1 MGPGPFDRSETTS
14 GATPIAPLVGRDFG
28 ARSHVRP
35 LAGLAMVVLIGVIV
49 AFSVGLF
56 RGSFTDAVPVTV
68 VSDRAGLVMNPDA
81 KVKMRDIQVGKVDS
95 IESLPNGR
103 AAIHL
108 AMNPDDVSLIPSNVG
123 VNIASSTVFGAKY
136 VELVPP
142 TKPSGQQIQAGQTL
156 EGQHVTVEINTVF
169 DRLTSVL
176 STIEPEKLNQTLGAL
191 ATSLNG
197 RGEKLGQALTDF
209 DHFLATVEPSL
220 PNLSHTF
227 DVAPDVLDAYGSVA
241 PELISTVDSATTISK
256 TLVDQQH
263 NLDAFLVSAI
273 GLADMGNDV
282 VGANRQGLTDALN
295 LLVPTTDL
303 LNEYA
308 PSLNCTLLGI
318 VPIAKATP
326 NQYPGVYSLA
336 GLSWGAERYRYP
348 GDLPKVAA
356 TGGPHCADLGLPN
369 VPFEGRPPY
378 LVADTGANPYQY
390 GNQQLLLNADFLK
403 QLLYG
408 PLDGP
413 PRNSAQ
419 IGQPG

>member
-1 MGPGPFDRSETTS
+1 
-14 GATPIAPLVGRDFG
+14 
-28 ARSHVRP
+28 
-35 LAGLAMVVLIGVIV
+35 
-49 AFSVGLF
+49 
-56 RGSFTDAVPVTV
+56 
-68 VSDRAGLVMNPDA
+68 MNPDA

-108 AMNPDDVSLIPSNVG
+108 AMNPDDVRLIPSNVG

-142 TKPSGQQIQAGQTL
+142 TKPSGEQIQAGQTL

-209 DHFLATVEPSL
+209 DHLLATIEPSL
-220 PNLSHTF
+220 PNLSHSFT
-227 DVAPDVLDAYGSVA
+227 VAPDVLDAYGAAA
-241 PELISTVDSATTISK
+241 PDLISMVDSATSISQTI
-256 TLVDQQH
+256 VDEQH

-273 GLADMGNDV
+273 GLADVGNDV
-282 VGANRQGLTDALN
+282 VGVNRQPLTDVLH

-303 LNEYA
+303 LNEYS
-308 PSLNCTLLGI
+308 PSLKCTLQGL
-318 VPIAKATP
+318 VPIAKGAP
-326 NQYPGVYSLA
+326 MQFPGVYSLA

-356 TGGPHCADLGLPN
+356 TGGPHCEDLGLPD

-378 LVADTGANPYQY
+378 LVADTGANPYKY
-390 GNQQLLLNADFLK
+390 GNQQLLLNAAFLK
-403 QLLYG
+403 ELLYG
-408 PLDGP
+408 PIDGP
-413 PRNSAQ
+413 PRNTAQ